1 MRAFRGLAAA
11 VAAMAVVA
19 VAGCSNSE
27 ESDGGNAS
35 GELTKVTYLTAF
47 NTFGREAYAY
57 VAKEKGFFAE
67 EGLDVDIQV
76 GKGSGENMSALAS
89 GSADFAPV
97 DSTGYMLV
105 KGSGKVTGIT
115 AIAAIQQRSMVGI
128 MTLDDTGITTP
139 KDLEG
144 KKMGDQAGATTTI
157 LFPLYASAAGID
169 ASKVQIIPTEA
180 GVLAGALAQKKV
192 DAIGQFVVGK
202 PLIEGAA
209 KDGRKAVSLA
219 FSDVLT
225 DLYGHFLL
233 TSDKMAAEKP
243 EVAQKFTRALLKGLE
258 FSNSNPKE
266 SAEILLKAVPTTP
279 NLEVPT
285 AEMEIMKVYTLG
297 DAPKLG
303 IVDEA
308 RVAKVVALLE
318 SANQIPAG
326 KTPADFVK
334 IDLAPKA

>member
-1 MRAFRGLAAA
+1 
-11 VAAMAVVA
+11 MAVVA
-19 VAGCSNSE
+19 VAGCTNSE

-76 GKGSGENMSALAS
+76 GKGSGENMTAVET
-89 GSADFAPV
+89 GTADFAPV
-97 DSTGYMLV
+97 DSTGYMLT
-105 KGSGKVTGIT
+105 KGSGKTKGIT

-169 ASKVQIIPTEA
+169 ASKVTIVPTEA

-209 KDGRKAVSLA
+209 KDGRKAVSLP

-233 TSDKMAAEKP
+233 TSDKMANENP

-258 FSNSNPKE
+258 YSNSNPKE
-266 SAEILLKAVPTTP
+266 SADILLKAVPTGNATIAA
-279 NLEVPT
+279 
-285 AEMEIMKVYTLG
+285 AEMEIMKVYTIG

-303 IVDEA
+303 VVDEA